1 MKDRLAWQSE
11 LLSETS
17 TCSSIVAK
25 WRWPRKTRRI
35 CACWSTGRTLRICR
49 RFRLLIKQLL
59 KKAESTPS
67 YYSILF
73 FYSIKTLYIFSNSQ
87 EIEAIST
94 DLFGLFSMR
103 QFVLSKV
110 VRPKIPA
117 RFVSKR
123 RAVVDVARGGR

>member
-1 MKDRLAWQSE
+1 VKDRLAWQSV

-25 WRWPRKTRRI
+25 WRWQRKTRRI
-35 CACWSTGRTLRICR
+35 CAFWSTGRTLRICR

-73 FYSIKTLYIFSNSQ
+73 FYSIKIYIFSNSQ
-87 EIEAIST
+87 EIEGIST

-123 RAVVDVARGGR
+123 RGVVDVARGGR